1 MTKKLKKI
9 ISLTLVFIFMTPM
22 TIKLLDGLFH
32 HHYHFHCNAKNEKYF
47 HEYHKKCPI
56 LNFELSLF
64 SVEKHIQTTQKHH
77 YSVKLNDNYNFV
89 YCCNNSK
96 YSFLLRAPPIF
107 TDKIIISY
115 TTCNFKIVQ
124 AF

>member
-1 MTKKLKKI
+1 MINKLKKI

-22 TIKLLDGLFH
+22 TIKLFDGLFH
-32 HHYHFHCNAKNEKYF
+32 HHDHFHCTAENDKCF
-47 HEYHKKCPI
+47 HEHHKKCPI

-107 TDKIIISY
+107 TGKIIASNIN
-115 TTCNFKIVQ
+115 CNFKIVQ